1 MLRPFNPKA
10 SVFGIAR
17 LFLVWVCCTLASLA
31 SARAMTERNG
41 AGPNHFV
48 SQFTIV
54 DLDGDE
60 TPDLAVVQV
69 VVFGSPKSKYSIRFE
84 FSGGTGAAVGIEAP
98 LGGLRIDWR
107 DVNGDDRKDLIIS
120 TLTGSEIVAVLVNEG
135 GGNFVVAKPSQFP
148 SLEQGQRRV
157 VRALGAQMG
166 DERSLLQSRAAFGEE
181 AIGATGRNVGA
192 VSHLLPKTRR
202 SGLLQRAMLANLGR
216 SPPAVVCA

>member
-1 MLRPFNPKA
+1 MLRLFNPKG
-10 SVFGIAR
+10 SVFDIAS
-17 LFLVWVCCTLASLA
+17 LFLVWVCCTLAGVA
-31 SARAMTERNG
+31 PARATTERNG
-41 AGPNHFV
+41 AGPNHFL

-54 DLDGDE
+54 DLDGDQ

-69 VVFGSPKSKYSIRFE
+69 VGFSSPKSKYSIRLQ
-84 FSGGTGAAVGIEAP
+84 FSGGAGAALGIEAP

-107 DVNGDDRKDLIIS
+107 DVNGDDRKDLVIS

-148 SLEQGQRRV
+148 SLERGPRRV
-157 VRALGAQMG
+157 GCALGAQMG

>member
-10 SVFGIAR
+10 GVFGIAS
-17 LFLVWVCCTLASLA
+17 LFLVWVCSTLAGLA
-31 SARAMTERNG
+31 PARATTERND

-48 SQFTIV
+48 SQFAIA

-60 TPDLAVVQV
+60 RPDLAVVQV
-69 VVFGSPKSKYSIRFE
+69 VGYSSPKSKYSIRLQ

-98 LGGLRIDWR
+98 LGGLRIAWR

-157 VRALGAQMG
+157 VRALGAQVG
-166 DERSLLQSRAAFGEE
+166 DERTLLQSRAAFGEG
-181 AIGATGRNVGA
+181 AIEATGRNVRA
-192 VSHLLPKTRR
+192 VSHLSPKTRR
-202 SGLLQRAMLANLGR
+202 SGLLHRAMLANLGR
-216 SPPAVVCA
+216 SPPAVVRA